1 MHYGNDARKWVIVT
15 YKWVYF
21 GFCFTASISISMSYK
36 SYKFLLSFIVFL
48 RKLRILVF
56 NDASTISAAPYLS
69 SSLSHIFAYASEGFP
84 IFDVLMFCA
93 NFDGSGPNQLASRS
107 YSSSL
112 HTFNSDVIALEE
124 VFKRG

>member
-15 YKWVYF
+15 YKLSVLWILF
-21 GFCFTASISISMSYK
+21 HCFY
-36 SYKFLLSFIVFL
+36 
-48 RKLRILVF
+48 LRILVF

-112 HTFNSDVIALEE
+112 HTFNSDVIALKE